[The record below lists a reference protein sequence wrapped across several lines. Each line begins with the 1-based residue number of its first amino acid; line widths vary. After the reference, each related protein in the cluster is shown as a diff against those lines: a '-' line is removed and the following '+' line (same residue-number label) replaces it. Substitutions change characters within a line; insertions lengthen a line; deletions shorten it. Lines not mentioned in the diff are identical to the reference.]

1 LLKYFE
7 LHKKY
12 LVYLPLILYWLLILT
27 LTSLP
32 GNDLPNVPIS
42 DKIEHLM
49 AFAGLGFLLI
59 LSLRIQNKF
68 PLIKKHP
75 AWSTIII
82 VSAYSAFDELH
93 QIFIPGRTCDIKD
106 WMADTIGVTIGVI
119 IMTLL
124 IFVFERKH
132 NNL

>member
-12 LVYLPLILYWLLILT
+12 LVYMPLILYWLLVLT

-32 GNDLPNVPIS
+32 GADLPDVPIS
-42 DKIEHLM
+42 DKIEHLL
-49 AFAGLGFLLI
+49 AFGGLGFLLN

-68 PLIKKHP
+68 TLIKKYP

-82 VSAYSAFDELH
+82 VSIYSAFDELH

-106 WMADTIGVTIGVI
+106 WAADTLGVTIGVI
-119 IMTLL
+119 IMS
-124 IFVFERKH
+124 IIIYAFEKKYS
-132 NNL
+132 